1 MPTPITNVTFI
12 PNLAVGT
19 QWEHSPEAMR
29 CVAEQGAKV
38 KDAAETIVPV
48 DTGALRDSIELLV
61 EGIATVATAWVG
73 TTIRYG
79 GYVEYG
85 TSITPAQPFLR
96 PALDTI
102 AE

>member
-1 MPTPITNVTFI
+1 MADVKFI
-12 PNLAVGT
+12 PNLLVGKE
-19 QWEHSPEAMR
+19 WEHSPEAMR
-29 CVAEQGAKV
+29 CVSEQGAKV
-38 KDAAETIVPV
+38 KDAAVEIVPV

-79 GYVEYG
+79 GFVEYG
-85 TSITPAQPFLR
+85 TSITPAQPYLR